1 MPTVPTVPAA
11 RARITRRRLRR
22 LRRRDQ
28 WMKGTVY
35 AFPPAKPLSGAY
47 GRGSAP
53 LPFSLVSPH
62 TAPYLTR
69 RRPDVFRTP
78 TSPYPRYLTRTP
90 HRYRHRPRT

>member
-1 MPTVPTVPAA
+1 MPTVRAA
-11 RARITRRRLRR
+11 RTRITRRQLTR

-28 WMKGTVY
+28 WMKATVY

-53 LPFSLVSPH
+53 LPFPLASPH

-69 RRPDVFRTP
+69 RRLDVDRTP
-78 TSPYPRYLTRTP
+78 PSPNPRYLNRTP
-90 HRYRHRPRT
+90 MRYRRWTR

>member
-1 MPTVPTVPAA
+1 MPTIPAA
-11 RARITRRRLRR
+11 RARITRRRLTR

-28 WMKGTVY
+28 WMKAIVY
-35 AFPPAKPLSGAY
+35 PTPAKLTGTY

-53 LPFSLVSPH
+53 LPFPLASPH

-69 RRPDVFRTP
+69 RRLDVDRTP

-90 HRYRHRPRT
+90 KRYRRWPRT

>member
-28 WMKGTVY
+28 WMKATIY
-35 AFPPAKPLSGAY
+35 PTPTKLTGAY

-53 LPFSLVSPH
+53 LPFPLTSPH
-62 TAPYLTR
+62 APYLTR
-69 RRPDVFRTP
+69 RRLDVDRTP
-78 TSPYPRYLTRTP
+78 TSPFPRYLTRTP
-90 HRYRHRPRT
+90 KRYRRWPR

>member
-1 MPTVPTVPAA
+1 MPTIRAA
-11 RARITRRRLRR
+11 RARITRRRLTR

-28 WMKGTVY
+28 WMKATVY
-35 AFPPAKPLSGAY
+35 TPDPTKPVTGTY

-53 LPFSLVSPH
+53 LPFPLASPH

-69 RRPDVFRTP
+69 RRPDVDRTP

-90 HRYRHRPRT
+90 KRYRRWPRT

>member
-1 MPTVPTVPAA
+1 MSTIRAA
-11 RARITRRRLRR
+11 RARITRRRLTR

-28 WMKGTVY
+28 WTKATVY
-35 AFPPAKPLSGAY
+35 SSDPAKPVAGAY

-53 LPFSLVSPH
+53 LPFPLASPH

-69 RRPDVFRTP
+69 RRPDVDRTP

-90 HRYRHRPRT
+90 KRYRRWPRA